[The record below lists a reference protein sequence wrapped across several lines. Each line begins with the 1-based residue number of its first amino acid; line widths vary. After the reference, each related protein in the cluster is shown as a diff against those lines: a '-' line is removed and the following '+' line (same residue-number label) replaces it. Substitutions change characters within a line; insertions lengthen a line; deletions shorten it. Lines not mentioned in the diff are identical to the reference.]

1 MTSHQPLA
9 PTLSFRYYE
18 SGWIFEMLSDSQNIL
33 VTHIAGLAQTT
44 LALPALRSLRNH
56 LPNSRINIVSG
67 AIAADLLK
75 LARCADEIL
84 PVARFRHSEFLDPR
98 ALYRSAK
105 VWGELRRIS
114 YDLAIEFYAGAESE
128 IVMRLANPRSR
139 LNRPTNKP
147 LAVVIERVT
156 QALLR
161 QPPKLIHAA
170 HHYLKLLEPL
180 GVRPIESEPR
190 LATDRASDE
199 SIDRLLRKHAVGIGE
214 LLIGIHPGA
223 GVGRERWP
231 RSRFASIAARM
242 IHNFDARVIVL
253 AGPAERGAARRLVA
267 ELPAK
272 RAIAIESL
280 KLTDFASAA
289 ARLSLL
295 VTNHSGPAHVAA
307 ATGTPV
313 VAVSTTAGPSS
324 HDLLGEH
331 HEHIR
336 GSHVDLIS
344 EEAVY
349 DAACRLLK
357 MNRAELLRSR

>member
-1 MTSHQPLA
+1 
-9 PTLSFRYYE
+9 
-18 SGWIFEMLSDSQNIL
+18 MLSDTQNIL
-33 VTHIAGLAQTT
+33 VTHIAGLTQTI
-44 LALPALRSLRNH
+44 LALPALRSLRSH
-56 LPNSRINIVSG
+56 LPHSRITIVSS
-67 AIAADLLK
+67 AIAADLVQ

-84 PVARFRHSEFLDPR
+84 PFARLKHAEFFAPR
-98 ALYRSAK
+98 VLYRSAK
-105 VWGELRRIS
+105 VWGELRRAN
-114 YDLAIEFYAGAESE
+114 YDLAVELYAGTESE
-128 IVMRLANPRSR
+128 IVLRLADPRSR
-139 LNRPTNKP
+139 LNRPMNKGV
-147 LAVVIERVT
+147 AVIIERMA

-161 QPPKLIHAA
+161 QPPKLIHAS

-214 LLIGIHPGA
+214 LLVGIHPGSGA
-223 GVGRERWP
+223 GRERWL
-231 RSRFASIAARM
+231 RSRFASIASRM

-272 RAIAIESL
+272 RAIAIESP

-295 VTNHSGPAHVAA
+295 IANHSGPAHVAA

-313 VAVSTTAGPSS
+313 VAVSTTSGPSP
-324 HDLLGEH
+324 HDLLGGH

-357 MNRAELLRSR
+357 MSRAEFLRSR

>member
-1 MTSHQPLA
+1 
-9 PTLSFRYYE
+9 
-18 SGWIFEMLSDSQNIL
+18 MLSDSQNIL
-33 VTHIAGLAQTT
+33 VTHIAGLTQTT
-44 LALPALRSLRNH
+44 LALPALRSLRSH
-56 LPNSRINIVSG
+56 LPHSRITIVSG
-67 AIAADLLK
+67 SIAADLVK
-75 LARCADEIL
+75 LAGCADEIL
-84 PVARFRHSEFLDPR
+84 PVARFRHAEFLDPR

-105 VWGELRRIS
+105 AWGELRRAN
-114 YDLAIEFYAGAESE
+114 YDLAVELYADTESE
-128 IVMRLANPRSR
+128 IILRLANPRSR
-139 LNRPTNKP
+139 LNRPMNNG
-147 LAVVIERVT
+147 LAVVIERVA

-161 QPPKLIHAA
+161 QSPKLIHAA

-180 GVRPIESEPR
+180 GVRPVESEPR

-199 SIDRLLRKHAVGIGE
+199 SVDRLLRKHAVGMGE
-214 LLIGIHPGA
+214 LLVGIHPGS

-231 RSRFASIAARM
+231 RSRFASIASRM
-242 IHNFDARVIVL
+242 IHNFDARVIVI

-272 RAIAIESL
+272 RAIAIESP

-295 VTNHSGPAHVAA
+295 VANHSGPAHVAA

-313 VAVSTTAGPSS
+313 VAVSTTSGPSP
-324 HDLLGEH
+324 HDLLSGH

-357 MNRAELLRSR
+357 MSRAEFLRSR